1 MHRAIVVILLSL
13 GLSAIGASETIAEIE
28 GLQLEVDGLSC
39 PFCVI
44 GLNKNLKK
52 RAGLE
57 DIEVHLREG
66 VTEAKLPPGQ
76 GIDIEKIHRGIK
88 EAGFTLRG
96 IKLTVIGHVIRDERY
111 FVVSSRGDGTRF
123 LLFDS
128 LRKDDDVTSAV
139 VGETLQKQFEQ
150 AESQNQLIK
159 MSGRVHEHEGL
170 PPALKVETLEILP
183 E

>member
-1 MHRAIVVILLSL
+1 MTRLVLVGLLVM
-13 GLSAIGASETIAEIE
+13 GMSAGATSEVAAEIE

-57 DIEVHLREG
+57 DIEVHLKEG
-66 VTEAKLPPGQ
+66 VTEAKLPAGQ
-76 GIDIEKIHRGIK
+76 GIDVGKVRRGIQ

-96 IKLTVIGHVIRDERY
+96 IRLTVIGHIVRDEEY
-111 FVVSSRGDGTRF
+111 FAVTSRHDGTRF

-128 LRKDDDVTSAV
+128 AHQDAGPAVMLDEALQGQLEEVADRQQLVTV
-139 VGETLQKQFEQ
+139 
-150 AESQNQLIK
+150 
-159 MSGRVHEHEGL
+159 SGQVHEHEGL
-170 PPALKVETLEILP
+170 LAALMVESLEKRS